1 VAKKDI
7 SEETILSE
15 KEFDRLVQRENA
27 IVRSK
32 RSALSHDKIVLD
44 SSNIVL
50 DTNFEWLNR
59 YFKEIQE
66 VKRTILSKS
75 NVVNPA
81 SFEEWVQDATD
92 YWITYQNKNPGL
104 VLCHEAG
111 CSNLDT
117 ADLSGKPEDEI
128 LLEFSQGD
136 TRSKYLSQGLLR
148 IFGPDFIKRLDVSEW
163 PNKITCL
170 TLNSLLPTNIYFKP
184 ETFLFVSVI
193 SYLSIP
199 YSKNDVLKNK
209 FAEIC

>member
-81 SFEEWVQDATD
+81 SFEELVQDATD

-148 IFGPDFIKRLDVSEW
+148 MFGPDFIKRLDVSEW
-163 PNKITCL
+163 PNQDILSDFKQFVA
-170 TLNSLLPTNIYFKP
+170 NKYLL
-184 ETFLFVSVI
+184 
-193 SYLSIP
+193 
-199 YSKNDVLKNK
+199 
-209 FAEIC
+209 

>member
-27 IVRSK
+27 IVGSK
-32 RSALSHDKIVLD
+32 RSALSHDKIVLE

-148 IFGPDFIKRLDVSEW
+148 MFGPDFILS
-163 PNKITCL
+163 
-170 TLNSLLPTNIYFKP
+170 S
-184 ETFLFVSVI
+184 FLF
-193 SYLSIP
+193 L
-199 YSKNDVLKNK
+199 
-209 FAEIC
+209 